1 MVIVDLVGVLVL
13 YSHSKSTLS
22 KLVSDIELVIFAVTC
37 HISFYFQGEER
48 VISLENVIKDKR
60 TEIKSLIELIEQLNT
75 GESFIRAL
83 KFSEEATTTAL
94 LRNFLLKISLVNMNQ
109 SPITADLFT
118 FTVGNIIGKLH
129 SLRSMYDTT
138 YEFCPIF

>member
-1 MVIVDLVGVLVL
+1 M
-13 YSHSKSTLS
+13 
-22 KLVSDIELVIFAVTC
+22 DIELVIFAVTC
-37 HISFYFQGEER
+37 HIPFYFQGEER
-48 VISLENVIKDKR
+48 VISLENVIKDR
-60 TEIKSLIELIEQLNT
+60 GTEIESLIELIEQLNT

-94 LRNFLLKISLVNMNQ
+94 LRIFLLKISLVNVNE

-118 FTVGNIIGKLH
+118 FTVGNIIRKLH
-129 SLRSMYDTT
+129 SLRSMYDTM